1 MVNLNNFIYAPWKFL
16 SDTFSGFIEFTWNM
30 QWLSHDSLAVIYGLF
45 QKIILSRTQKVPKS
59 DSFILDSKTY
69 KQ

>member
-1 MVNLNNFIYAPWKFL
+1 MDGFDGIY
-16 SDTFSGFIEFTWNM
+16 SWNM
-30 QWLSHDSLAVIYGLF
+30 PFYLIKYDYFHDCFDFWYVDSSK
-45 QKIILSRTQKVPKS
+45 KIILSLTQKVPKS